1 MIIKIKQRITT
12 HFIALGMIWGLVL
25 TSLSKEISF
34 NRDIRPILSNKCFA
48 CHGPDEHERK
58 SKLRL
63 DRSDGLDGA
72 YRSNDGTTALKPGS
86 LEESELWHRVITDD
100 VDEIMPPPKAKKKPL
115 TQEEQTL
122 IRKWIESGA
131 TYEKFWAF
139 ESPKKFDLP
148 KVNEQGW
155 SSNSIDLF
163 VLKKMES
170 LGVSPSEEADKRSL
184 IRRLSFDLTGLP
196 PNRAELR
203 KFAGDDRPEAYEEMV
218 DILLSKEQYGEHL
231 ARYWLDL
238 VRFADTNGMHKDY
251 YRNFIAYRDWV
262 IRAFNENLGY
272 DDFVRYQ
279 LAGDLFSEPSTDQL
293 VASGFNRLH
302 LIIDVGTALPE
313 ESFFKNVTD
322 RVTAVGTAFMGMT
335 VHCASCHDHK
345 YDPLTQKDY
354 YSLFAFFNNIEAK
367 PETERGLKNGIQPP
381 FVAVPDSDQ
390 KERLS
395 ELDGQTADLHKKAE
409 EIKKIEAVEK
419 DPEKKKSLTEELT
432 ELDSEQ
438 NKLQKEREQ
447 INRKVSLA
455 MIMKERNEVR
465 PTHIMKRGQYDDP
478 GELVSRN
485 TPEFLFPMKKAG
497 EVASRMDLANWFVDS
512 ANPLTARVAVNR
524 FWQQLFGVGL
534 VKTSED
540 LGGQGEIP
548 SHPELLDYLA
558 VLFVESGW
566 DIKTLMK
573 EIVMSKTYRQSSLMT
588 AEKLASDPEN
598 RFLARGSRYRMDAEM
613 IRDQILFTSGML
625 SNTMYGKSVKPPQP
639 DGLWKSVTMIGEQ
652 FKADSGESI
661 RRRSL
666 YTYWKRGMPPP
677 QMTILNAP
685 IRDACVARR
694 ERTNTPSQA
703 LLLLNEGEYLKCA
716 RNLAQIVLT
725 PKNANLAQRIAFAF
739 ETVTSKL
746 PDQKEQVMLSD
757 LLKSLQSSYNTQPL
771 LADALCEGLQ
781 VQGAGQK
788 AELAAWTILVNALYN
803 LDITKTRE

>member
-1 MIIKIKQRITT
+1 MIIKIKQRIPT

-48 CHGPDEHERK
+48 CHGPDEDERK

-139 ESPKKFDLP
+139 ESPKKSDLP
-148 KVNEQGW
+148 EVKEQKW
-155 SSNSIDLF
+155 SSNPVDLF
-163 VLKKMES
+163 VLKKMKS
-170 LGVSPSEEADKRSL
+170 LGISPSEEADKRSL

-279 LAGDLFSEPSTDQL
+279 LAGDLFSQPSTDQL

-335 VHCASCHDHK
+335 VNCASCHDHK

-395 ELDGQTADLHKKAE
+395 ELDSQTADLHKKAE
-409 EIKKIEAVEK
+409 EIKKMEAVEK
-419 DPEKKKSLTEELT
+419 DPEKKKNLVKELS

-438 NKLQKEREQ
+438 NRLKKKREQ
-447 INRKVSLA
+447 IDRTVPLA
-455 MIMKERNEVR
+455 MVMKERNEVR

-540 LGGQGEIP
+540 LGVQGEIP

-566 DIKTLMK
+566 DIKRLMK
-573 EIVMSKTYRQSSLMT
+573 EIVMSKTYKQSSLMT

-639 DGLWKSVTMIGEQ
+639 DGLWKSVTMIGER

>member
-1 MIIKIKQRITT
+1 MVWGM
-12 HFIALGMIWGLVL
+12 ALPSSSEEV
-25 TSLSKEISF
+25 SF

-48 CHGPDEHERK
+48 CHGPDEHDRK

-63 DRSDGLDGA
+63 DRSDGSDGA
-72 YRSNDGTTALKPGS
+72 YREKDGTTALKPGS
-86 LEESELWHRVITDD
+86 LEKSELWHRVITDD

-115 TQEEQTL
+115 TKEEQAL
-122 IRKWIESGA
+122 IREWIESGA
-131 TYEKFWAF
+131 IYEKFWAF
-139 ESPKKFDLP
+139 ESPKKFDFP
-148 KVNEQGW
+148 KLKEQGW
-155 SSNSIDLF
+155 SSNPIDLF
-163 VLKKMES
+163 VIKKMKS
-170 LGVSPSEEADKRSL
+170 LRMSPSEEADKRTL

-196 PNRAELR
+196 PSRAELR
-203 KFAGDDRPEAYEEMV
+203 KFATDDRPEAYEEMV
-218 DILLSKEQYGEHL
+218 DRLLSKDQYGEHS

-272 DDFVRYQ
+272 DNFVRYQ

-293 VASGFNRLH
+293 IASGFNRLH

-381 FVAVPDSDQ
+381 FVAVLSSDQ
-390 KERLS
+390 QERLK
-395 ELDGQTADLHKKAE
+395 ELNSQIVEIQKKAE
-409 EIKKIEAVEK
+409 AIKKIEAVEK
-419 DPEKKKSLTEELT
+419 DPVKKKSLTGELT

-438 NKLQKEREQ
+438 NKLKKESEQ
-447 INRKVSLA
+447 INRTLPLA
-455 MIMKERNEVR
+455 MVMKERNEVR

-485 TPEFLFPMKKAG
+485 TPEFLFPMKKIG

-534 VKTSED
+534 VKTAED
-540 LGGQGEIP
+540 LGVQGEIP

-566 DIKTLMK
+566 DIKALMK
-573 EIVMSKTYRQSSLMT
+573 EMVMSKTYRQSSLMT

-613 IRDQILFTSGML
+613 IRDQILFNSGML

-639 DGLWKSVTMIGEQ
+639 DGLWKSVTMIGER

-703 LLLLNEGEYLKCA
+703 LLLLNESEYLKSA
-716 RNLAQIVLT
+716 RNLALIVLT

-757 LLKSLQSSYNTQPL
+757 LLKSLQSSYNSQPA
-771 LADALCEGLQ
+771 LADALCEGVQ
-781 VQGAGQK
+781 VQGADQK

>member
-1 MIIKIKQRITT
+1 
-12 HFIALGMIWGLVL
+12 MIWGLVL

-48 CHGPDEHERK
+48 CHGPDEDERK

-139 ESPKKFDLP
+139 ESPKKSDLP
-148 KVNEQGW
+148 EVKEQKW
-155 SSNSIDLF
+155 SSNPVDLF
-163 VLKKMES
+163 VLKKMKS
-170 LGVSPSEEADKRSL
+170 LGISPSEEADKRSL

-279 LAGDLFSEPSTDQL
+279 LAGDLFSQPSTDQL

-335 VHCASCHDHK
+335 VNCASCHDHK

-395 ELDGQTADLHKKAE
+395 ELDSQTADLHKKAE
-409 EIKKIEAVEK
+409 EIKKMEAVEK
-419 DPEKKKSLTEELT
+419 DPEKKKNLVKELS

-438 NKLQKEREQ
+438 NRLKKKREQ
-447 INRKVSLA
+447 IDRTVPLA
-455 MIMKERNEVR
+455 MVMKERNEVR

-540 LGGQGEIP
+540 LGVQGEIP

-566 DIKTLMK
+566 DIKRLMK
-573 EIVMSKTYRQSSLMT
+573 EIVMSKTYKQSSLMT

-639 DGLWKSVTMIGEQ
+639 DGLWKSVTMIGER

>member
-1 MIIKIKQRITT
+1 MIIKIKQRVST
-12 HFIALGMIWGLVL
+12 HFIALGMVWGMALP
-25 TSLSKEISF
+25 SSSEEISF

-48 CHGPDEHERK
+48 CHGPDEHDRK

-63 DRSDGLDGA
+63 DRSDGSDGA
-72 YRSNDGTTALKPGS
+72 YREKDGTTALKPGS
-86 LEESELWHRVITDD
+86 LEKSELWHRVITDD

-115 TQEEQTL
+115 TKEEQAL
-122 IRKWIESGA
+122 IREWIESGA
-131 TYEKFWAF
+131 IYEKFWAF
-139 ESPKKFDLP
+139 ESPKKSDFP
-148 KVNEQGW
+148 KLKEQGW
-155 SSNSIDLF
+155 SSNPIDLF
-163 VLKKMES
+163 VIKKMKS
-170 LGVSPSEEADKRSL
+170 LRMSPSEEADKRTL

-196 PNRAELR
+196 PSRAELR
-203 KFAGDDRPEAYEEMV
+203 KFATDDRPEAYEEMV
-218 DILLSKEQYGEHL
+218 DRLLSKDQYGEHS

-272 DDFVRYQ
+272 DNFVRYQ

-293 VASGFNRLH
+293 IASGFNRLH

-381 FVAVPDSDQ
+381 FVAVLSSDQ
-390 KERLS
+390 QERLK
-395 ELDGQTADLHKKAE
+395 ELNSQIVEIQKKAE
-409 EIKKIEAVEK
+409 AIKKIEAVEK
-419 DPEKKKSLTEELT
+419 DPVKKKSLTGELT

-438 NKLQKEREQ
+438 NKLKKESEQ
-447 INRKVSLA
+447 INRTLPLA
-455 MIMKERNEVR
+455 MVMKERNEVR

-485 TPEFLFPMKKAG
+485 TPEFLFPMKKIG

-534 VKTSED
+534 VKTAED
-540 LGGQGEIP
+540 LGVQGEIP

-566 DIKTLMK
+566 DIKALMK
-573 EIVMSKTYRQSSLMT
+573 EMVMSKTYRQSSLMT

-613 IRDQILFTSGML
+613 IRDQILFNSGML

-639 DGLWKSVTMIGEQ
+639 DGLWKSVTMIGER

-703 LLLLNEGEYLKCA
+703 LLLLNESEYLKSA
-716 RNLAQIVLT
+716 RNLALIVLT

-757 LLKSLQSSYNTQPL
+757 LLKSLQSSYNSQPA
-771 LADALCEGLQ
+771 LADALCEGVQ
-781 VQGAGQK
+781 VQGADQK

>member
-1 MIIKIKQRITT
+1 MVWGM
-12 HFIALGMIWGLVL
+12 ALP
-25 TSLSKEISF
+25 SSSEEISF

-48 CHGPDEHERK
+48 CHGPDEHDRK

-63 DRSDGLDGA
+63 DRSDGSDGA
-72 YRSNDGTTALKPGS
+72 YREKDGTTALKPGS
-86 LEESELWHRVITDD
+86 LEKSELWHRVITDD

-115 TQEEQTL
+115 TKEEQAL
-122 IRKWIESGA
+122 IREWIESGA
-131 TYEKFWAF
+131 IYEKFWAF
-139 ESPKKFDLP
+139 ESPKKSDFP
-148 KVNEQGW
+148 KLKEQGW
-155 SSNSIDLF
+155 SSNPIDLF
-163 VLKKMES
+163 VIKKMKS
-170 LGVSPSEEADKRSL
+170 LRMSPSEEADKRTL

-196 PNRAELR
+196 PSRAELR
-203 KFAGDDRPEAYEEMV
+203 KFATDDRPEAYEEMV
-218 DILLSKEQYGEHL
+218 DRLLSKDQYGEHS

-272 DDFVRYQ
+272 DNFVRYQ

-293 VASGFNRLH
+293 IASGFNRLH

-381 FVAVPDSDQ
+381 FVAVLSSDQ
-390 KERLS
+390 QERLK
-395 ELDGQTADLHKKAE
+395 ELNSQIVEIQKKAE
-409 EIKKIEAVEK
+409 AIKKIEAVEK
-419 DPEKKKSLTEELT
+419 DQVKKKSLTGELT

-438 NKLQKEREQ
+438 NKLKKESEQ
-447 INRKVSLA
+447 INRTLPLA
-455 MIMKERNEVR
+455 MVMKERNEVR

-485 TPEFLFPMKKAG
+485 TPEFLFPMKKIG

-534 VKTSED
+534 VKTAED
-540 LGGQGEIP
+540 LGVQGEIP

-566 DIKTLMK
+566 NIKALMK
-573 EIVMSKTYRQSSLMT
+573 EMVMSKTYRQSSLMT

-613 IRDQILFTSGML
+613 IRDQILFNSGML

-639 DGLWKSVTMIGEQ
+639 DGLWKSVTMIGER

-703 LLLLNEGEYLKCA
+703 LLLLNESEYLKSA
-716 RNLAQIVLT
+716 RNLALIVLT

-757 LLKSLQSSYNTQPL
+757 LLKSLQSSYNSQPA
-771 LADALCEGLQ
+771 LADALCEGVQ
-781 VQGAGQK
+781 VQGADQK

>member
-1 MIIKIKQRITT
+1 MIIKIKQRVST
-12 HFIALGMIWGLVL
+12 HFIALGMVWGMALP
-25 TSLSKEISF
+25 SSSEEISF

-48 CHGPDEHERK
+48 CHGPDEHDRK

-63 DRSDGLDGA
+63 DRSDGSDGA
-72 YRSNDGTTALKPGS
+72 YREKDGTTALKPGS
-86 LEESELWHRVITDD
+86 LEKSELWHRVITDD

-115 TQEEQTL
+115 TKEEQAL
-122 IRKWIESGA
+122 IREWIESGA
-131 TYEKFWAF
+131 IYEKFWAF
-139 ESPKKFDLP
+139 ESPKKSDFP
-148 KVNEQGW
+148 KLKEQGW
-155 SSNSIDLF
+155 SSNPIDLF
-163 VLKKMES
+163 VIKKMKS
-170 LGVSPSEEADKRSL
+170 LRMSPSEEADKRTL

-196 PNRAELR
+196 PSRAELR
-203 KFAGDDRPEAYEEMV
+203 KFATDDRPEAYEEMV
-218 DILLSKEQYGEHL
+218 DRLLSKDQYGEHS

-272 DDFVRYQ
+272 DNFVRYQ

-293 VASGFNRLH
+293 IASGFNRLH

-381 FVAVPDSDQ
+381 FVAVLSSDQ
-390 KERLS
+390 QERLK
-395 ELDGQTADLHKKAE
+395 ELNSQIVEIQKKAE
-409 EIKKIEAVEK
+409 AIKKIEAVEK
-419 DPEKKKSLTEELT
+419 DPVKKKSLTGELT

-438 NKLQKEREQ
+438 NKLKKESEQ
-447 INRKVSLA
+447 INRTLPLA
-455 MIMKERNEVR
+455 MVMKERNEVR

-485 TPEFLFPMKKAG
+485 TPEFLFPMKKIG

-534 VKTSED
+534 VKTAED
-540 LGGQGEIP
+540 LGVQGEIP

-566 DIKTLMK
+566 DIKALMK
-573 EIVMSKTYRQSSLMT
+573 EMVMSKTYRQSSLMT

-613 IRDQILFTSGML
+613 IRDQILFNSGML

-639 DGLWKSVTMIGEQ
+639 DGLWKSVTMIGER

-703 LLLLNEGEYLKCA
+703 LLLLNESEYLKSA
-716 RNLAQIVLT
+716 RNLALIVLT

-757 LLKSLQSSYNTQPL
+757 LLKSLQSSYNSQPA
-771 LADALCEGLQ
+771 LADALCEGVQ

>member
-1 MIIKIKQRITT
+1 MIIKIKQRVST
-12 HFIALGMIWGLVL
+12 HFIALGMVWGMALP
-25 TSLSKEISF
+25 SSSEEISF

-48 CHGPDEHERK
+48 CHGPDEHDRK

-63 DRSDGLDGA
+63 DRSDGSDGA
-72 YRSNDGTTALKPGS
+72 YREKDGTTALKPGS
-86 LEESELWHRVITDD
+86 LEKSELWHRVITDD

-115 TQEEQTL
+115 TKEEQAL
-122 IRKWIESGA
+122 IREWIESGA
-131 TYEKFWAF
+131 IYEKFWAF
-139 ESPKKFDLP
+139 ESPKKSDFP
-148 KVNEQGW
+148 KLKEQGW
-155 SSNSIDLF
+155 SSNPIDLF
-163 VLKKMES
+163 VIKKMKS
-170 LGVSPSEEADKRSL
+170 LRMSPSEEADKRTL

-196 PNRAELR
+196 PSRAELR
-203 KFAGDDRPEAYEEMV
+203 KFATDDRPEAYEEMV
-218 DILLSKEQYGEHL
+218 DRLLSKDQYGEHS

-272 DDFVRYQ
+272 DNFVRYQ

-293 VASGFNRLH
+293 IASGFNRLH

-381 FVAVPDSDQ
+381 FVAVLSSDQ
-390 KERLS
+390 QERLK
-395 ELDGQTADLHKKAE
+395 ELNSQIVEIQKKAE
-409 EIKKIEAVEK
+409 AIKKLEAVEK
-419 DPEKKKSLTEELT
+419 DQVKKKSLTGELT

-438 NKLQKEREQ
+438 NKLKKESEQ
-447 INRKVSLA
+447 INRTLPLA
-455 MIMKERNEVR
+455 MVMKERNEVR

-485 TPEFLFPMKKAG
+485 TPEFLFPMKKIG

-534 VKTSED
+534 VKTAED
-540 LGGQGEIP
+540 LGVQGEIP

-566 DIKTLMK
+566 NIKALMK
-573 EIVMSKTYRQSSLMT
+573 EMVMSKTYRQSSLMT

-613 IRDQILFTSGML
+613 IRDQILFNSGML

-639 DGLWKSVTMIGEQ
+639 DGLWKSVTMIGER

-703 LLLLNEGEYLKCA
+703 LLLLNESEYLKSA
-716 RNLAQIVLT
+716 RNLALIVLT

-757 LLKSLQSSYNTQPL
+757 LLKSLQSSYNSQPA
-771 LADALCEGLQ
+771 LADALCEGVQ
-781 VQGAGQK
+781 VQGADQK

>member
-1 MIIKIKQRITT
+1 MIIKIKQRIPT

-48 CHGPDEHERK
+48 CHGPDEDERK

-139 ESPKKFDLP
+139 ENPKKSDLP
-148 KVNEQGW
+148 EVKEQKW
-155 SSNSIDLF
+155 SSNPVDLF

-170 LGVSPSEEADKRSL
+170 LGISPSEEADKRSL

-279 LAGDLFSEPSTDQL
+279 LAGDLFSQPSTDQL

-335 VHCASCHDHK
+335 VNCASCHDHK

-395 ELDGQTADLHKKAE
+395 ELDSQTADLHKKAE
-409 EIKKIEAVEK
+409 EIKKMEAVEK
-419 DPEKKKSLTEELT
+419 DPEKKKNLVKELS

-438 NKLQKEREQ
+438 NRLKKKREQ
-447 INRKVSLA
+447 IDRTVPLA
-455 MIMKERNEVR
+455 MVMKERNEVR

-540 LGGQGEIP
+540 LGVQGEIP

-566 DIKTLMK
+566 DIKRLMK
-573 EIVMSKTYRQSSLMT
+573 EIVMSKTYKQSSLMT

-639 DGLWKSVTMIGEQ
+639 DGLWKSVTMIGER

-703 LLLLNEGEYLKCA
+703 LLLLNEGEYLKYA

-788 AELAAWTILVNALYN
+788 AELAAWTILVNA
-803 LDITKTRE
+803 